1 MKTVTVVFLE
11 MDATFT
17 STKEPLPS
25 LLQKDESEVG
35 VYVLTLLC
43 DCLCECGFACVC
55 VYLTWTGKCAPSY
68 HVGSRQ
74 GAFFVHYTEGCE

>member
-1 MKTVTVVFLE
+1 M
-11 MDATFT
+11 

-25 LLQKDESEVG
+25 LLQKDVSEVG

-43 DCLCECGFACVC
+43 DCLCECVFACVC
-55 VYLTWTGKCAPSY
+55 VYLTWPGKCAPSY

-74 GAFFVHYTEGCE
+74 GAFSVHHTEGCE